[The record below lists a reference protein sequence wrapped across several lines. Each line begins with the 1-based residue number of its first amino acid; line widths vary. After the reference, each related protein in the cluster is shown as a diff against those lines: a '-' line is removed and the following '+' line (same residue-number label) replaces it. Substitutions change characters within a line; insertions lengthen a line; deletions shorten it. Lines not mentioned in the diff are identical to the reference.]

1 MNWLFDTDGFVARSV
16 CGVGWNSA
24 LVWSAN
30 LSDILILVCY
40 LVIPLASVRIYRRV
54 FIQHGA
60 LRSPALG
67 LLLSCAFIVT
77 CGLTHLSDALMY
89 HWPAYH
95 LDIAIR
101 VLCAACSVAT
111 ISWMWSNLRGS

>member
-1 MNWLFDTDGFVARSV
+1 MNWLTDTHEFVARSV
-16 CGVGWNSA
+16 CGTGWTTA
-24 LVWSAN
+24 LVWAAN
-30 LSDILILVCY
+30 LSDVLIFVCY

-54 FIQHGA
+54 FIQHKH

-95 LDIAIR
+95 LDITIR

-111 ISWMWSNLRGS
+111 ISWMLSNLRGS